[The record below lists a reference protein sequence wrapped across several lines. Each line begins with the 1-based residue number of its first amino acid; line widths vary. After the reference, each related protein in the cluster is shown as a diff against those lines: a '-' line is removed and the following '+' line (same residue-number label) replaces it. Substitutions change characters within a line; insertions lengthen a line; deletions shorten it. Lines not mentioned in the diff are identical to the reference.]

1 MGWEGAGAGV
11 VVRDGLVGV
20 EDGDVGAEDEREP
33 RLPPLVAR
41 ASTVAL
47 SSTSSEISETPNMS
61 RSALGRM

>member
-11 VVRDGLVGV
+11 VVREGLVGV

-47 SSTSSEISETPNMS
+47 SSTSSEISAMPNMS